1 MPITYQSETRTFQ
14 LDTAHTSYIF
24 RVYKGNYLFHEY
36 WGRRLRPVDLT
47 RLFRTCP
54 TGFSPNWAGSTAPDE
69 SLDLIPAEYPF
80 YGTGDYR
87 SPAVEAAF
95 SDGSRLLDLKYVSHA
110 ILPAKP
116 PLPGLPSL
124 DGGDATLEVTLVDP
138 TTGLTVVVSYT
149 VYEDSDV
156 ITRHARVVNTTDDI
170 VRVSRALS
178 ASVDLPSMDYD
189 LIGLYGAHLRERQV
203 DRRPLRHGMQALESR
218 RGASSHQMNPFL
230 ALAAPNA
237 DETAG
242 EVYGATLIY
251 SGNFLAAAEADGFCT
266 TRMQIGLNPFDF
278 SWKLEPGESFV
289 TPEAVL
295 TYSAEGLGRMS
306 RNFHRVFREHL
317 GRVKGTDRPNPIVI
331 NNWEATYFDFD
342 EEKLKALIQ
351 SCRGLGIDT
360 FVLDDGWFG
369 HRDNDTTSL
378 GDWFVHRGKLPD
390 GLKPVI
396 DCCRENGMKF
406 GLWVEPEMVSEDS
419 ELYRAHPDWAIRQ
432 EGRPFCLG
440 RNQLVLDL
448 SRPEVVAYLKETIGR
463 LLEENDISYI
473 KWDMNRHITDQYS
486 AGLPADRQPELLH
499 RYMLGLYDLLG
510 DLTSRFPQVVFE
522 GCSGGGGRFDA
533 GMLYYMPQTW
543 TSDNSDAIERLKIQW
558 GTSLVYPPRCMTAHV
573 SAVPNHQIGRVTPF
587 GTRGLV
593 AMSASFGYELNPLS
607 LSEEERAAIAEQ
619 TASYRSVSDLVA
631 QGDFY
636 RLASPFE
643 GRAEAGADDAAWMF
657 VSPDRGRAFMVYV
670 LRLATPGAP
679 ARRIKLQGLDPQA
692 VYHIDELDADFGGD
706 ELMFAGL
713 ATPYAMRDFEALS
726 FTLTRKG

>member
-1 MPITYQSETRTFQ
+1 
-14 LDTAHTSYIF
+14 
-24 RVYKGNYLFHEY
+24 
-36 WGRRLRPVDLT
+36 
-47 RLFRTCP
+47 
-54 TGFSPNWAGSTAPDE
+54 
-69 SLDLIPAEYPF
+69 
-80 YGTGDYR
+80 R

-95 SDGSRLLDLKYVSHA
+95 TDGSRLLDLKYASHT

-124 DGGDATLEVTLVDP
+124 DGGDGTLEVTLTDRP
-138 TTGLTVVVSYT
+138 TGLTVVVSYT

-156 ITRHARVVNTTDDI
+156 IARHARVVNTTGDI
-170 VRVSRALS
+170 VRVNRALS

-189 LIGLYGAHLRERQV
+189 LIGLYGAHTRERQV

-242 EVYGATLIY
+242 EVYAAALIY
-251 SGNFLAAAEADGFCT
+251 SGNFLAAAEADGFNT

-295 TYSAEGLGRMS
+295 TYSAGGLGRMS
-306 RNFHRVFREHL
+306 RNFHRVFRGHL
-317 GRVKGTDRPNPIVI
+317 GRVKETARPNPIVI

-342 EEKLKALIQ
+342 EEKLCALIR

-369 HRDNDTTSL
+369 RRDDDTTSL
-378 GDWFVHRGKLPD
+378 GDWYVHRGKLPN

-406 GLWVEPEMVSEDS
+406 GLWFEPEMVSEDS
-419 ELYRAHPDWAIRQ
+419 DLYRAHPDWAIKK
-432 EGRPFCLG
+432 EGRPFCRG

-448 SRPEVVAYLKETIGR
+448 SRPEVTAYLKETIGR
-463 LLEENDISYI
+463 LLSENDIAYV
-473 KWDMNRHITDQYS
+473 KWDMNRHLTDLYS
-486 AGLPADRQPELLH
+486 AGLPADRQPELPH

-510 DLTSRFPQVVFE
+510 DLTARFPRVLFE

-543 TSDNSDAIERLKIQW
+543 TSDNSDAIERLKIQY
-558 GTSLVYPPRCMTAHV
+558 GTSMVYPPRCMTAHV

-587 GTRGLV
+587 HTRGLV

-607 LSEEERAAIAEQ
+607 LSEEERAAVAEQ
-619 TASYRSVSDLVA
+619 TAFYRSVSGLIA

-636 RLASPFE
+636 RLVSPF
-643 GRAEAGADDAAWMF
+643 AAGANGEGEGAAWMF
-657 VSPDRGRAFMVYV
+657 VSPDRSRAFAVYV
-670 LRLATPGAP
+670 LRLTVPAGP
-679 ARRIKLQGLDPQA
+679 ARRMKLQGLDPGA

-706 ELMFAGL
+706 ELMYAGL
-713 ATPYAMRDFEALS
+713 AMPYSMKDFEALS
-726 FTLTRKG
+726 FTLTRKV